1 MILVTNDDGVDSPG
15 LSALARALKSVEDVC
30 VIAPNRNW
38 TAAGHTKTLDRPL
51 RVTEIKLPGTQLAAF
66 SSDGSPSDCVA
77 LGFLGLAPE
86 RPRLVVS
93 GINKGGNM
101 GSDITYSGTVSA
113 AMEGVV
119 SGVPAIA
126 VSLADYYEWDFVYAA
141 RFAARLAR
149 RVLHEGLGNDVL
161 LNVNVPTGRRQAING
176 VQVTRLG
183 RREYNDELI
192 RRKDPFGRDYYW
204 IGGKPTR
211 GRRRAGDRPARGRR
225 RVRVGDAHPAR
236 SDQPRPDRT
245 HRQLGPQSLIRSVR
259 GSNASRRPSETRNT
273 DRTVA
278 KIIRPGG

>member
-15 LSALARALKSVEDVC
+15 LSALARALKNVDDVC

-51 RVTEIKLPGTQLAAF
+51 RVTEIKLPGTRLAAY

-93 GINKGGNM
+93 GINTGPNM

-126 VSLADYYEWDFVYAA
+126 VSLADYFEWDFRYAA
-141 RFAARLAR
+141 QFAARLAR
-149 RVLHEGLGNDVL
+149 RVLRQGLERDVL
-161 LNVNVPTGRRQAING
+161 LNVNVPPGKRKDIQG

-192 RRKDPFGRDYYW
+192 RRKDPFGRDYFW
-204 IGGKPTR
+204 IGGAPPS
-211 GRRRAGDRPARGRR
+211 GAGEPGTDLHAVAAGYVSVTPIEL
-225 RVRVGDAHPAR
+225 DLTNH
-236 SDQPRPDRT
+236 D
-245 HRQLGPQSLIRSVR
+245 LIEHIASWGLSV
-259 GSNASRRPSETRNT
+259 
-273 DRTVA
+273 
-278 KIIRPGG
+278 

>member
-15 LSALARALKSVEDVC
+15 LSALARALRRVDEVC

-51 RVTEIKLPGTQLAAF
+51 RVTELKLPGTRLPAF
-66 SSDGSPSDCVA
+66 STDGSPSDCVA
-77 LGFLGLAPE
+77 LAFLGLAPE

-93 GINKGGNM
+93 GINTGPNL

-126 VSLADYYEWDFVYAA
+126 VSLADYYDWDFVYAA
-141 RFAARLAR
+141 AFAARLAR
-149 RVLHEGLGNDVL
+149 RVLREGLEHDVL
-161 LNVNVPTGRRQAING
+161 LNVNIPRGRRKDIRG

-192 RRKDPFGRDYYW
+192 RRKDPLGRDYFW
-204 IGGKPTR
+204 IGGAP
-211 GRRRAGDRPARGRR
+211 
-225 RVRVGDAHPAR
+225 
-236 SDQPRPDRT
+236 
-245 HRQLGPQSLIRSVR
+245 
-259 GSNASRRPSETRNT
+259 
-273 DRTVA
+273 
-278 KIIRPGG
+278 PGGAGEPGTDLYAVGEGYVSITPVQLDLTNHELIEHIARWRLSA

>member
-15 LSALARALKSVEDVC
+15 LSALARALRHVEAVC

-51 RVTEIKLPGTQLAAF
+51 RVTAITLPGTRLGAY
-66 SSDGSPSDCVA
+66 SSDGTPSDCVA

-93 GINKGGNM
+93 GINTGPNM

-126 VSLADYYEWDFVYAA
+126 VSLADYYEWDFNYAA
-141 RFAARLAR
+141 AFAARLAR
-149 RVLHEGLGNDVL
+149 RVLREGVESDVL
-161 LNVNVPTGRRQAING
+161 MNVNVPRGRRPDIKG
-176 VQVTRLG
+176 VKVTRLG

-204 IGGKPTR
+204 IGGSP
-211 GRRRAGDRPARGRR
+211 
-225 RVRVGDAHPAR
+225 
-236 SDQPRPDRT
+236 
-245 HRQLGPQSLIRSVR
+245 
-259 GSNASRRPSETRNT
+259 
-273 DRTVA
+273 
-278 KIIRPGG
+278 PGGAGEPGTDLHAVAAGYVSVTPVELDLTNHALIDHIARWGLKA

>member
-15 LSALARALKSVEDVC
+15 LSALARALTAVEDVC

-51 RVTEIKLPGTQLAAF
+51 RVTEITLPGSRLKAF

-93 GINKGGNM
+93 GINTGPNM

-126 VSLADYYEWDFVYAA
+126 VSLADYYEWDFLYAA

-149 RVLHEGLGNDVL
+149 RVLREGLDSDVL
-161 LNVNVPTGRRQAING
+161 LNVNVPRGRRADIRG

-192 RRKDPFGRDYYW
+192 RRKDPFGRDYFW
-204 IGGKPTR
+204 IGGAP
-211 GRRRAGDRPARGRR
+211 
-225 RVRVGDAHPAR
+225 
-236 SDQPRPDRT
+236 
-245 HRQLGPQSLIRSVR
+245 
-259 GSNASRRPSETRNT
+259 
-273 DRTVA
+273 
-278 KIIRPGG
+278 PGGTGEPGTDLHAVAEGYVSITPVQLDLTNHKLIEHIAGWDLKA

>member
-15 LSALARALKSVEDVC
+15 LSALARALKRVDEIC

-51 RVTEIKLPGTQLAAF
+51 RVAEVTLPGTRLGAF

-77 LGFLGLAPE
+77 LAFLGLAPE

-93 GINKGGNM
+93 GINTGPNM

-126 VSLADYYEWDFVYAA
+126 ISLGDYYELDFRYAA
-141 RFAARLAR
+141 AFAARLAR
-149 RVLHEGLGNDVL
+149 RVLREGLESDVL
-161 LNVNVPTGRRQAING
+161 LNVNVPRGRRADIRG
-176 VQVTRLG
+176 VEVTRLG

-192 RRKDPFGRDYYW
+192 RRKDPFGRDYFW
-204 IGGKPTR
+204 IGGSP
-211 GRRRAGDRPARGRR
+211 
-225 RVRVGDAHPAR
+225 
-236 SDQPRPDRT
+236 
-245 HRQLGPQSLIRSVR
+245 
-259 GSNASRRPSETRNT
+259 
-273 DRTVA
+273 
-278 KIIRPGG
+278 PGGAGEPGTDLHAVASGYVSVTPVQLDLTNHDLIEQIAGWGLTV

>member
-15 LSALARALKSVEDVC
+15 LSALARALSRIEQVC

-51 RVTEIKLPGTQLAAF
+51 RVAEITLPGSKMRAF

-77 LGFLGLAPE
+77 LAFLGLAPE

-93 GINKGGNM
+93 GINTGPNM

-126 VSLADYYEWDFVYAA
+126 VSLADYYQWEFSYAGS
-141 RFAARLAR
+141 FAARLAR
-149 RVLHEGLGNDVL
+149 RVLREGLERDVL
-161 LNVNVPTGRRQAING
+161 LNVNVPRGRRADIKG

-183 RREYNDELI
+183 RREYRDELI
-192 RRKDPFGRDYYW
+192 RRKDPIGRDYFW
-204 IGGKPTR
+204 IGG
-211 GRRRAGDRPARGRR
+211 
-225 RVRVGDAHPAR
+225 
-236 SDQPRPDRT
+236 
-245 HRQLGPQSLIRSVR
+245 GP
-259 GSNASRRPSETRNT
+259 
-273 DRTVA
+273 
-278 KIIRPGG
+278 PGGAGEPGTDLHAVAAGYVSITPVQLDLTNHELIEQIARWNLRT

>member
-15 LSALARALKSVEDVC
+15 LSALARALTRVESVC

-51 RVTEIKLPGTQLAAF
+51 RVTEITLPGTRLGAY
-66 SSDGSPSDCVA
+66 SSDGTPSDCVA
-77 LGFLGLAPE
+77 LGLLGLAPE

-93 GINKGGNM
+93 GINTGPNL

-126 VSLADYYEWDFVYAA
+126 ISLADYYEWNFLYAA
-141 RFAARLAR
+141 SFAARLAR
-149 RVLHEGLGNDVL
+149 RVLRVGLESDVL
-161 LNVNVPTGRRQAING
+161 LNVNVPRGRRANIKG
-176 VQVTRLG
+176 VKVTRLG

-204 IGGKPTR
+204 IGGKP
-211 GRRRAGDRPARGRR
+211 
-225 RVRVGDAHPAR
+225 
-236 SDQPRPDRT
+236 
-245 HRQLGPQSLIRSVR
+245 
-259 GSNASRRPSETRNT
+259 
-273 DRTVA
+273 
-278 KIIRPGG
+278 PGGAGEPGTDLHAVAEGYVSVTPIELDLTNHALIEQIAGWGLTA

>member
-1 MILVTNDDGVDSPG
+1 MILVTNDDGIDSPG
-15 LSALARALKSVEDVC
+15 LSALARALKSVEEVC

-51 RVTEIKLPGTQLAAF
+51 RVTKITLPGTRMSAF

-93 GINKGGNM
+93 GINTGPNM

-126 VSLADYYEWDFVYAA
+126 ISLADYYEWDFLYAA
-141 RFAARLAR
+141 AFAGRLAR
-149 RVLHEGLGNDVL
+149 RVLGSGLEKDVL
-161 LNVNVPTGRRQAING
+161 LNVNVPRGRRKDIRG

-183 RREYNDELI
+183 RREYRDELI
-192 RRKDPFGRDYYW
+192 RRKDPFGRDYFW
-204 IGGKPTR
+204 IGG
-211 GRRRAGDRPARGRR
+211 
-225 RVRVGDAHPAR
+225 
-236 SDQPRPDRT
+236 
-245 HRQLGPQSLIRSVR
+245 GP
-259 GSNASRRPSETRNT
+259 
-273 DRTVA
+273 
-278 KIIRPGG
+278 PGGTGEPGTDLHAIADGYVSVTPVQLDLTNHNLIEHIASWNLRP

>member
-15 LSALARALKSVEDVC
+15 LSALARALKRVDDIC

-51 RVTEIKLPGTQLAAF
+51 RVTEIKLPGTRLDAF
-66 SSDGSPSDCVA
+66 SSDGTPSDCVA

-93 GINKGGNM
+93 GINTGPNM

-126 VSLADYYEWDFVYAA
+126 VSPADYFEWDFDYAGG
-141 RFAARLAR
+141 FAARLAR
-149 RVLHEGLGNDVL
+149 RVLREGLENAVL
-161 LNVNVPTGRRQAING
+161 LNVNVPRGRRQDIKG

-192 RRKDPFGRDYYW
+192 RRKDPFGRDYFW
-204 IGGKPTR
+204 IGGSP
-211 GRRRAGDRPARGRR
+211 
-225 RVRVGDAHPAR
+225 
-236 SDQPRPDRT
+236 
-245 HRQLGPQSLIRSVR
+245 
-259 GSNASRRPSETRNT
+259 
-273 DRTVA
+273 
-278 KIIRPGG
+278 PGGAGEPGTDLHAVAAGYVSVTPVQLDLTNHDLIEQIDGWGLRV

>member
-15 LSALARALKSVEDVC
+15 LSALARALGQVDDVC

-51 RVTEIKLPGTQLAAF
+51 RVTEIKLPGTRLSGF

-93 GINKGGNM
+93 GINTGPNL

-126 VSLADYYEWDFVYAA
+126 VSLADYYDLDFVYAA
-141 RFAARLAR
+141 GFAARLAR
-149 RVLHEGLGNDVL
+149 RVLGEGIESDVL
-161 LNVNVPTGRRQAING
+161 LNVNVPRGRRKDIKG
-176 VQVTRLG
+176 VEVTRLG

-204 IGGKPTR
+204 IGGSP
-211 GRRRAGDRPARGRR
+211 
-225 RVRVGDAHPAR
+225 
-236 SDQPRPDRT
+236 
-245 HRQLGPQSLIRSVR
+245 
-259 GSNASRRPSETRNT
+259 
-273 DRTVA
+273 
-278 KIIRPGG
+278 PGGAGEPGTDLHAIAAGYVSVTPVQLDLTNHELIEHIASWRLKT

>member
-1 MILVTNDDGVDSPG
+1 LILVTNDDGVDSPG
-15 LSALARALKSVEDVC
+15 LSALARALQSVESVC

-51 RVTEIKLPGTQLAAF
+51 RVTQIKLPGTRLDAF

-77 LGFLGLAPE
+77 LGLLGLAPE

-93 GINKGGNM
+93 GINTGPNM

-126 VSLADYYEWDFVYAA
+126 VSLADYYEWDFRYAA
-141 RFAARLAR
+141 QFAARLAR
-149 RVLHEGLGNDVL
+149 RVLREGLDKDVL
-161 LNVNVPTGRRQAING
+161 LNVNVPRGRRPDVKG

-192 RRKDPFGRDYYW
+192 RRTDPVGREYFW
-204 IGGKPTR
+204 IGGAP
-211 GRRRAGDRPARGRR
+211 
-225 RVRVGDAHPAR
+225 
-236 SDQPRPDRT
+236 
-245 HRQLGPQSLIRSVR
+245 
-259 GSNASRRPSETRNT
+259 
-273 DRTVA
+273 
-278 KIIRPGG
+278 PGGAGEPGTDLHAVAAGYVSVTPIQLDLTNHDLIEQIAGWRLKV

>member
-15 LSALARALKSVEDVC
+15 LSALARTLKNVEAVC

-51 RVTEIKLPGTQLAAF
+51 RVTEIRLPGTRQSAY

-93 GINKGGNM
+93 GINTGPNM

-126 VSLADYYEWDFVYAA
+126 VSLADYYEWDFRYAA
-141 RFAARLAR
+141 SFAARLDR
-149 RVLHEGLGNDVL
+149 RVLRAGLESDVL
-161 LNVNVPTGRRQAING
+161 LNVNVPSGARKDIKG
-176 VQVTRLG
+176 VKVTRLG
-183 RREYNDELI
+183 RREYNDQLI
-192 RRKDPFGRDYYW
+192 RRKDPLGRDYFW
-204 IGGKPTR
+204 IGGAP
-211 GRRRAGDRPARGRR
+211 
-225 RVRVGDAHPAR
+225 
-236 SDQPRPDRT
+236 
-245 HRQLGPQSLIRSVR
+245 
-259 GSNASRRPSETRNT
+259 
-273 DRTVA
+273 
-278 KIIRPGG
+278 PGGAGEPGTDLHAVAEGYVSVTPVQLDLTNHSLLDQIASWGLRA

>member
-1 MILVTNDDGVDSPG
+1 MILVTNDDGIDSPG
-15 LSALARALKSVEDVC
+15 LSALARALTHVEDVC

-51 RVTEIKLPGTQLAAF
+51 RVTEITLPGSRLHAY

-77 LGFLGLAPE
+77 LAFLGLAPQ

-93 GINKGGNM
+93 GINTGPNM

-126 VSLADYYEWDFVYAA
+126 ISLADYYEWDFTYAA
-141 RFAARLAR
+141 GFAARLAK
-149 RVLHEGLGNDVL
+149 RVLREGMESDVL
-161 LNVNVPTGRRQAING
+161 LNVNVPPGRRAAIRG

-183 RREYNDELI
+183 RREYNDQLI

-204 IGGKPTR
+204 IGGAPPS
-211 GRRRAGDRPARGRR
+211 GAGEPGTDLHA
-225 RVRVGDAHPAR
+225 VGEGCVSVTPVQLDLTNHELIEQIAGWGL
-236 SDQPRPDRT
+236 RT
-245 HRQLGPQSLIRSVR
+245 
-259 GSNASRRPSETRNT
+259 
-273 DRTVA
+273 
-278 KIIRPGG
+278 

>member
-15 LSALARALKSVEDVC
+15 LSALARALKRVDDIC

-51 RVTEIKLPGTQLAAF
+51 RVAEVTLPGTRLSAF

-93 GINKGGNM
+93 GINTGPNM

-126 VSLADYYEWDFVYAA
+126 VSLGDYYELDFRYAA
-141 RFAARLAR
+141 AFSARLAR
-149 RVLHEGLGNDVL
+149 RVLREGLESDVL
-161 LNVNVPTGRRQAING
+161 LNVNVPRGRRSDIRG
-176 VQVTRLG
+176 VKVTRLG
-183 RREYNDELI
+183 RREYKDELI

-204 IGGKPTR
+204 IGGSP
-211 GRRRAGDRPARGRR
+211 
-225 RVRVGDAHPAR
+225 
-236 SDQPRPDRT
+236 
-245 HRQLGPQSLIRSVR
+245 
-259 GSNASRRPSETRNT
+259 
-273 DRTVA
+273 
-278 KIIRPGG
+278 PGGAGEPGTDLHAIAAGYVSVTPVELDLTNHDLIEQIASWGLTA

>member
-15 LSALARALKSVEDVC
+15 LSALARALKRVDDVC

-51 RVTEIKLPGTQLAAF
+51 RVTEITLPGTRLAGF

-93 GINKGGNM
+93 GINTGPNM

-126 VSLADYYEWDFVYAA
+126 VSLADYLEWDFAYGAS
-141 RFAARLAR
+141 FAARLAL
-149 RVLHEGLGNDVL
+149 RVLHAGLDRDVL
-161 LNVNVPTGRRQAING
+161 LNVNVPRGKRSDIRG

-204 IGGKPTR
+204 IGGSP
-211 GRRRAGDRPARGRR
+211 
-225 RVRVGDAHPAR
+225 
-236 SDQPRPDRT
+236 
-245 HRQLGPQSLIRSVR
+245 
-259 GSNASRRPSETRNT
+259 
-273 DRTVA
+273 
-278 KIIRPGG
+278 PGGAGEPGTDLHAVAAGYVSVTPVQLDLTNHQLIEQIAGWNLRA